1 MGHSTYHYTLQV
13 RLDQHLLDAEILRK
27 IQVSFKHK
35 FVTKVQALGFKN
47 VSLGGG
53 MVLPFSVLMANPT

>member
-1 MGHSTYHYTLQV
+1 V

-27 IQVSFKHK
+27 FNC
-35 FVTKVQALGFKN
+35 KVQALRFEN

-53 MVLPFSVLMANPT
+53 MVPPFRVLMANPT